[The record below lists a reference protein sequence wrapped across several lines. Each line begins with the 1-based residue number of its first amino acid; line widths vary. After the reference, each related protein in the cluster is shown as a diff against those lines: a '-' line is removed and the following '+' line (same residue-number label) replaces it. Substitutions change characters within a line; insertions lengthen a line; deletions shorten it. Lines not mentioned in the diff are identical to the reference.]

1 MRKLLLV
8 ISVLIILSAILF
20 AKPYE
25 QYHAALTENKAEVEN
40 VFQGTITENGVGNSY
55 KFLQKNNTEKMLEL
69 SAGNNGEISY
79 IKEMIADISAT
90 ANFKVQF
97 LSTQGKGR
105 LILQGL
111 DENKSVVY
119 SVGWVVTGEMSDSND
134 QIKWIDSRYSINF
147 KGDWIDTFYNL
158 QVLFDKE
165 LGAVNYNKIH
175 YYQLVIECGQG
186 QHALIARDDM
196 FNDHNASLKI
206 EPLSP
211 KVNLVK
217 GQEFYLQAN
226 LTNLSKYQINS
237 AAVNLILPEG
247 YGLVLQSPA
256 EIVNQDLQPGET
268 RMLKWQLLANRSNAV
283 NLDKDWAIGFN
294 INGLVSSNKVAVN
307 IIDQKPGKIYYVMTD
322 DLEPADGAG
331 YEFNWGNKNGWL
343 DHEEYYVQ
351 LVKKAEKLNY
361 IANQYGAKW
370 THYTAIPALLAGEW
384 VATKSQHTAWLETMM
399 KIKQSIKQESLQH
412 EYAIHMHS
420 DYDPYLSQ
428 NVLSYNAESDGLWA
442 NHLNHGWAHLLS
454 SEGTYEERAT
464 RVGTLFAYQTY
475 LEEVIGENSSGQS
488 LTARAGSFDFGVGET
503 EEQVSTNAYKKVG
516 FLASSDA
523 DGNIE
528 GYTSAN
534 YGQEIYF
541 AGNNDINK
549 KTADLKD
556 IGLVEFRL
564 TPQVFLA
571 YDSQDSQTLNN
582 KVEQGLDYFV
592 KNGKVESGV
601 HSIVGFTHAA
611 FVLGSGKWNEVEG
624 GQFQEIEEH
633 LAFLKRNY
641 VAKGL
646 LEFATA
652 SQLVEKYIDYYT
664 PELVAIYGKLLQ
676 QNFWYDQ
683 YEVKLLGQDIPVE
696 NSKVKVKYPLRFR
709 QSAYKIEILKNNE
722 VISLHNNLPSAD
734 NAVEFI
740 VDDKTAKYSMKIF
753 HNKLIFTLL
762 GKLKMIN

>member
-1 MRKLLLV
+1 M
-8 ISVLIILSAILF
+8 
-20 AKPYE
+20 
-25 QYHAALTENKAEVEN
+25 TENKAEVEN

-79 IKEMIADISAT
+79 TKEMIADISAT

-134 QIKWIDSRYSINF
+134 KIKWIDSRYSINF

-428 NVLSYNAESDGLWA
+428 NVL
-442 NHLNHGWAHLLS
+442 
-454 SEGTYEERAT
+454 
-464 RVGTLFAYQTY
+464 
-475 LEEVIGENSSGQS
+475 
-488 LTARAGSFDFGVGET
+488 
-503 EEQVSTNAYKKVG
+503 
-516 FLASSDA
+516 
-523 DGNIE
+523 
-528 GYTSAN
+528 
-534 YGQEIYF
+534 
-541 AGNNDINK
+541 
-549 KTADLKD
+549 
-556 IGLVEFRL
+556 
-564 TPQVFLA
+564 
-571 YDSQDSQTLNN
+571 
-582 KVEQGLDYFV
+582 
-592 KNGKVESGV
+592 
-601 HSIVGFTHAA
+601 
-611 FVLGSGKWNEVEG
+611 
-624 GQFQEIEEH
+624 
-633 LAFLKRNY
+633 
-641 VAKGL
+641 
-646 LEFATA
+646 
-652 SQLVEKYIDYYT
+652 
-664 PELVAIYGKLLQ
+664 
-676 QNFWYDQ
+676 
-683 YEVKLLGQDIPVE
+683 
-696 NSKVKVKYPLRFR
+696 
-709 QSAYKIEILKNNE
+709 
-722 VISLHNNLPSAD
+722 
-734 NAVEFI
+734 
-740 VDDKTAKYSMKIF
+740 
-753 HNKLIFTLL
+753 
-762 GKLKMIN
+762 